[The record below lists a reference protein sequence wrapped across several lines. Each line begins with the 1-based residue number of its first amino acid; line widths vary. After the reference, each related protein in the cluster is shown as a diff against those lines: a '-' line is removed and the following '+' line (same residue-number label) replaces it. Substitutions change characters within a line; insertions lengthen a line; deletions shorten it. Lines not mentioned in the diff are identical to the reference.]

1 MINSVKIIHDGKRI
15 KEYRFWADYFRFIG
29 IHVWDCTLKNDDYSE
44 DFSIVVI
51 IEKDIDKAKLEEV
64 HNQYPNAILLDSVDG
79 RNFNINDNN
88 EGEEKRKEWEVSW
101 TDYLERGLN
110 SIENKL
116 REQGM
121 KQSEFDFESMK
132 IIGKIYVKYCISYF
146 RNVYSYFKEEEFF
159 VQQAQ
164 DKFVDAYVAL
174 RKDDSSCKETVYTLY
189 TLANLTRYINETCVL
204 LKQKLLLSTEQC
216 LEYLNQAMY
225 LQPTFYNAQLLKGIV
240 CGIDKAF
247 AKESG
252 VYYKRALD
260 NMGKKK
266 YTSYPHYLYGRYW
279 ERTMKDITEAKKYYQ
294 ISYELNE
301 LEYRAIY
308 KLAVIAKREGRYEES
323 LRWFQQIRSI
333 LSDKEEINY
342 LQPKEYEYLSKA
354 YFEISKLY
362 GDVFWNL
369 DGYEETIKKLNELYG
384 KIINGEPEN
393 NAYKELFGEQEQ
405 ILREATYLRIKTMQ
419 MQCKQ

>member
-1 MINSVKIIHDGKRI
+1 MIDSVKIIHDEKRI

-29 IHVWDCTLKNDDYSE
+29 IHVWDCILKNDDYSE
-44 DFSIVVI
+44 EFSIVVV
-51 IEKDIDKAKLEEV
+51 IEKGIDKVKLKEV
-64 HNQYPNAILLDSVDG
+64 HTQYPNAILLGSVDD
-79 RNFNINDNN
+79 RNFNINNTN
-88 EGEEKRKEWEVSW
+88 EGEEKRKEWEGSW
-101 TDYLERGLN
+101 DVYLEGGLS
-110 SIENKL
+110 SIENEL

-121 KQSEFDFESMK
+121 GQSESDFESMK

-146 RNVYSYFKEEEFF
+146 RNVYSYFKEEELL

-164 DKFVDAYVAL
+164 DQFVDAYVAL
-174 RKDDSSCKETVYTLY
+174 RKYYNNCEKTVYTLY
-189 TLANLTRYINETCVL
+189 TLANLTRYINETCVF
-204 LKQKLLLSTEQC
+204 LKQKLLLSTERC
-216 LEYLNQAMY
+216 LEYLDRAIH

-240 CGIDKAF
+240 CGIDKTF
-247 AKESG
+247 AQESG

-279 ERTMKDITEAKKYYQ
+279 ERTMKDVTEAKKYYQ
-294 ISYELNE
+294 MSYELNE

-308 KLAVIAKREGRYEES
+308 KLAIIAKREGRYEES
-323 LRWFQQIRSI
+323 LRGFRQICSI
-333 LSDKEEINY
+333 LSGKEKENY

-369 DGYEETIKKLNELYG
+369 EGYEETIKKLNKLYG
-384 KIINGEPEN
+384 KMINEKPGN

-405 ILREATYLRIKTMQ
+405 ILREATYLRIKIMQ
-419 MQCKQ
+419 MQCK

>member
-1 MINSVKIIHDGKRI
+1 MIDSVKIIHDEKRI

-29 IHVWDCTLKNDDYSE
+29 VHVWDCTLKNDDYSE
-44 DFSIVVI
+44 DFSIVVV
-51 IEKDIDKAKLEEV
+51 IEKDIDKAKLEVV
-64 HNQYPNAILLDSVDG
+64 HNHYPNVILLESVDNE
-79 RNFNINDNN
+79 NFNINDNDE
-88 EGEEKRKEWEVSW
+88 EGEIKRWEASW
-101 TDYLERGLN
+101 NKYLEGGLN
-110 SIENKL
+110 HIESEL
-116 REQGM
+116 RNQG
-121 KQSEFDFESMK
+121 KEPVESDFESMK
-132 IIGKIYVKYCISYF
+132 IIGKIYVKYYISYF
-146 RNVYSYFKEEEFF
+146 RNVYSYFKEEEIF

-164 DKFVDAYVAL
+164 DKFVDAYVEL
-174 RKDDSSCKETVYTLY
+174 RKNYSNCEKTAYTLY

-204 LKQKLLLSTEQC
+204 LNQKLLLSTEQC
-216 LEYLNQAMY
+216 LEYLDRAMH

-247 AKESG
+247 AQESG

-323 LRWFQQIRSI
+323 LRWFRQICSI
-333 LSDKEEINY
+333 LSDKEKINY

-369 DGYEETIKKLNELYG
+369 EGYEETVKKLKELYG

-393 NAYKELFGEQEQ
+393 DAYKELFGEQEQ

>member
-1 MINSVKIIHDGKRI
+1 MIDSVKIIHDEKRI

-44 DFSIVVI
+44 DFSIVVV

-116 REQGM
+116 REQGI
-121 KQSEFDFESMK
+121 KQSESDFESMK

-164 DKFVDAYVAL
+164 DQFVDAYVEL
-174 RKDDSSCKETVYTLY
+174 RKKYSNCEKTAYTLY

-204 LKQKLLLSTEQC
+204 LNQKLLLSTEQC
-216 LEYLNQAMY
+216 LGYLDRAMH
-225 LQPTFYNAQLLKGIV
+225 LQPTFNNAQLLKGIV

-247 AKESG
+247 AQESG

-308 KLAVIAKREGRYEES
+308 KLAIIAKREGRYEES
-323 LRWFQQIRSI
+323 LRWFRQICSI
-333 LSDKEEINY
+333 LSSKEEVNY

-369 DGYEETIKKLNELYG
+369 EGYEETVKKLNELYG

-393 NAYKELFGEQEQ
+393 DAYKELFGEQEQ

>member
-1 MINSVKIIHDGKRI
+1 MIDSVKIIHDGKRI

-51 IEKDIDKAKLEEV
+51 IEKDIDEAKLEEV
-64 HNQYPNAILLDSVDG
+64 CTKYPNAIRLDSVDG
-79 RNFNINDNN
+79 RNFNISDTNK
-88 EGEEKRKEWEVSW
+88 GEEKRKEWEFSW
-101 TDYLERGLN
+101 IDYLEGGL
-110 SIENKL
+110 SKIEKKL
-116 REQGM
+116 SDQGM
-121 KQSEFDFESMK
+121 KQSESDFESMK
-132 IIGKIYVKYCISYF
+132 VIGKIYVKYCISYF
-146 RNVYSYFKEEEFF
+146 RNVYSYFKEEEIF

-174 RKDDSSCKETVYTLY
+174 RKNYSNCEKTAYTLY

-204 LKQKLLLSTEQC
+204 LNQKLLLSTERC
-216 LEYLNQAMY
+216 LEYLDRAMN

-247 AKESG
+247 AQESG

-279 ERTMKDITEAKKYYQ
+279 ERTMKDIIEAKKYYQ

-308 KLAVIAKREGRYEES
+308 KLAIIAKREGRYEES
-323 LRWFQQIRSI
+323 LRWFRKICSI
-333 LSDKEEINY
+333 LSDKEKDNY

-369 DGYEETIKKLNELYG
+369 DGYEDTIKKLNELYG
-384 KIINGEPEN
+384 KIINGEPKN
-393 NAYKELFGEQEQ
+393 DAYKELFGEQEQ

-419 MQCKQ
+419 MQCK

>member
-1 MINSVKIIHDGKRI
+1 MIDSVKIIHDEKRI

-29 IHVWDCTLKNDDYSE
+29 VHVWDCTLKNDDYSE
-44 DFSIVVI
+44 DFSIVVV
-51 IEKDIDKAKLEEV
+51 IEKDIDKAKLGVV
-64 HNQYPNAILLDSVDG
+64 HKHYPNAILLNSVEG

-88 EGEEKRKEWEVSW
+88 EGEEERKEWEVFW
-101 TDYLERGLN
+101 NDYLESGLS

-116 REQGM
+116 KEQGREQNE
-121 KQSEFDFESMK
+121 SDFESMK

-146 RNVYSYFKEEEFF
+146 RNVYSYFKEEEIF

-174 RKDDSSCKETVYTLY
+174 RKNYSNCEKTACTLY

-204 LKQKLLLSTEQC
+204 LNQKLLLSTERC
-216 LEYLNQAMY
+216 LEYLDRAMN

-247 AKESG
+247 AQESG

-279 ERTMKDITEAKKYYQ
+279 ERTMKDIVEAKKYYQ

-308 KLAVIAKREGRYEES
+308 KLAIIAKREGRYEES
-323 LRWFQQIRSI
+323 LRWFRKICSI
-333 LSDKEEINY
+333 LSDKEKDNY

-369 DGYEETIKKLNELYG
+369 DGYEDTIKKLNELYG
-384 KIINGEPEN
+384 KIINGEPKN
-393 NAYKELFGEQEQ
+393 DAYKELFGEQEQ

-419 MQCKQ
+419 MQCK

>member
-51 IEKDIDKAKLEEV
+51 IEKNIDEAKLEEV
-64 HNQYPNAILLDSVDG
+64 CTKYPNAIRLDSVDG
-79 RNFNINDNN
+79 RNFNISDTNK
-88 EGEEKRKEWEVSW
+88 GEEKRKEWEFSW
-101 TDYLERGLN
+101 IDYLEDGLS
-110 SIENKL
+110 SIEKKL
-116 REQGM
+116 SDQGM
-121 KQSEFDFESMK
+121 KQSESDFESMK
-132 IIGKIYVKYCISYF
+132 VIGKIYVKYCISYF

-164 DKFVDAYVAL
+164 DKFVDAYVEL
-174 RKDDSSCKETVYTLY
+174 RKNYSNCEKTAYTLY

-204 LKQKLLLSTEQC
+204 LNQKLLLSTEQC
-216 LEYLNQAMY
+216 LEYLDRAMH

-308 KLAVIAKREGRYEES
+308 KLAVIAKREGQYEES

-333 LSDKEEINY
+333 LSDKEGINY

-369 DGYEETIKKLNELYG
+369 DGYEKTIKKLNELYG